1 VNFSLPKK
9 EMAKTATNTNLP
21 GSVFGS
27 FNIDLLVIG
36 IILTVVIVALYIWG
50 NFFVKSRSQEAADA
64 ALEARRQ
71 HRLLV
76 LENAQRRLEEVEE
89 ISEKQDDD
97 ETDAIPIPPPASES
111 RVSIS
116 REESTKPT
124 KAEPVFRVPAGSR
137 TSVWPGRARV
147 HEYDSEST
155 DATSPPSEMAVA
167 DVPEIED
174 GKEDES
180 NPGNGAIT
188 DDDDDD
194 DGIESDARSIP
205 ASTGEKRVVFKTK
218 VAVTRDDDD
227 RLSPEAGLANEL
239 QFDVEDTEVENSE
252 TPARPA
258 TPATA
263 LSSEEDDAA
272 DESKTKDSESES
284 SSDENPEVAEVDA
297 TENEDED
304 VKEEDC
310 IDAAEAEAASET
322 TSIADK
328 HLWELANESK
338 AQDEILAEVGAAPL
352 TPPDA

>member
-1 VNFSLPKK
+1 
-9 EMAKTATNTNLP
+9 MAKTATNTNSP

-27 FNIDLLVIG
+27 FNIDLLVFG

-97 ETDAIPIPPPASES
+97 ETDANPIPPPASES

-155 DATSPPSEMAVA
+155 DATSPPSEMAAA

-194 DGIESDARSIP
+194 DGIESDARSTP

-227 RLSPEAGLANEL
+227 RLSPETGLANEL
-239 QFDVEDTEVENSE
+239 QFDVVDDTEVEE
-252 TPARPA
+252 TKTPARPA

-304 VKEEDC
+304 VDEEDAF
-310 IDAAEAEAASET
+310 DAAEAASET

-328 HLWELANESK
+328 HLWDLANESK